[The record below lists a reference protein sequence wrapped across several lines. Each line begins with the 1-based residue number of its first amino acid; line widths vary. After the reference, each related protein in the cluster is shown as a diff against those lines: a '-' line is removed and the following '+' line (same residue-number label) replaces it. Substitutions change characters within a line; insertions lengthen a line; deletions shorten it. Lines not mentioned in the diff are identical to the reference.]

1 VLPLQLGEPRHIR
14 VGRVGELGVEG
25 EATDVALRLG
35 DAHRIIVE
43 NLIIVVV
50 QELVPL
56 VVDQIVALVQ

>member
-1 VLPLQLGEPRHIR
+1 M
-14 VGRVGELGVEG
+14 GRVGELGVEG